1 MPTRCRTS
9 CLVLLLLVSVLA
21 CGGPRQSRSARG
33 FSGLPGNNAGA
44 GIVLSGPDLRE
55 HRGSLLAFLYGRI
68 SGMVVDFRA
77 QPCPSVELR
86 GRKSI
91 FGSNSPL
98 VYVDGVRTAN
108 SCILE
113 MLSTDDLSR
122 VEVYPMGVTHR
133 PGYDGSPNGLI
144 LVFVRDGSDGAPG
157 TPVASS

>member
-1 MPTRCRTS
+1 MLTPCRTS
-9 CLVLLLLVSVLA
+9 CLVLLLLVLVLA

-55 HRGSLLAFLYGRI
+55 HRGSLLALLYGRI

-133 PGYDGSPNGLI
+133 PGYDGTPNGLI
-144 LVFVRDGSDGAPG
+144 LVFVRDGSDGVPG
-157 TPVASS
+157 NPVASS

>member
-1 MPTRCRTS
+1 M
-9 CLVLLLLVSVLA
+9 
-21 CGGPRQSRSARG
+21 
-33 FSGLPGNNAGA
+33 
-44 GIVLSGPDLRE
+44 LSGPDLRE

-144 LVFVRDGSDGAPG
+144 LVFVRDGSDGVPG
-157 TPVASS
+157 NPVASS